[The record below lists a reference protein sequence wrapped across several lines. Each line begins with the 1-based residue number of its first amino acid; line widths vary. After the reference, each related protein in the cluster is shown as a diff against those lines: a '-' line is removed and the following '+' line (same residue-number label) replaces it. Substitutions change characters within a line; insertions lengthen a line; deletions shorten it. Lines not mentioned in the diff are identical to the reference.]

1 MDAQNV
7 WQKTQNL
14 RPAYYIAHNNL
25 PKNTLKT
32 AQKKFTFPY
41 KMNIS
46 WAGLTLA
53 DSTQENIMQK
63 SKK

>member
-1 MDAQNV
+1 MICGSPKRMT
-7 WQKTQNL
+7 WTQVSD
-14 RPAYYIAHNNL
+14 RIIY
-25 PKNTLKT
+25 PKPDTFET
-32 AQKKFTFPY
+32 AKKSTFPY